1 MFRWYIFLNSACAP
15 IKQID
20 VPANVFFPIYFLSI
34 RAFSQDFSPND
45 GIVSRERSYST
56 SLLICFQS
64 CHLGFLSRFYAV
76 QLPPPIQ
83 ASQLGTLSQPLCY
96 SSSTSLPCRS
106 SSFCLSYLATS
117 DNWSLICQTFYLL
130 VVSTCLISY
139 PPIAPLC
146 VT

>member
-1 MFRWYIFLNSACAP
+1 MFCWYIFLNCACAP
-15 IKQID
+15 IKQVD
-20 VPANVFFPIYFLSI
+20 VLANVFFPIYFLSI
-34 RAFSQDFSPND
+34 RAFSQDCSPND
-45 GIVSRERSYST
+45 GIASRARFYST

-96 SSSTSLPCRS
+96 SSSLPYRS
-106 SSFCLSYLATS
+106 SSFCLSYLPIS
-117 DNWSLICQTFYLL
+117 DNCSLICQTFHLLLGFFYLL
-130 VVSTCLISY
+130 IY
-139 PPIAPLC
+139 PPLALLC